1 MSDAEYGMLGTD
13 VSKRPSKFSDFKPIV
28 SAKTPVSM
36 MQNHAE
42 DADPYYRQSRGVV
55 PGYQGHVPRARD
67 AFGVSAMGGLA
78 PEANVGTHKKM
89 GSMTGHEKEQVV
101 LGREPAET
109 VFPEYKDKKRGV
121 MPGYAGFRPGSR
133 DHHAQSAFGGIAHD
147 GPQGRG
153 DEPVL
158 KAKWDRER
166 MDPGTDYR
174 QVVGGI
180 VPGYSGHV
188 PLAITKAGHSHWGQP
203 QKGAQAGHEGTGSE
217 AYKAYEVQ
225 LMAKSG
231 YSGHVPGARD
241 SYGTTIFNAE

>member
-1 MSDAEYGMLGTD
+1 
-13 VSKRPSKFSDFKPIV
+13 
-28 SAKTPVSM
+28 
-36 MQNHAE
+36 
-42 DADPYYRQSRGVV
+42 
-55 PGYQGHVPRARD
+55 
-67 AFGVSAMGGLA
+67 
-78 PEANVGTHKKM
+78 
-89 GSMTGHEKEQVV
+89 
-101 LGREPAET
+101 
-109 VFPEYKDKKRGV
+109 
-121 MPGYAGFRPGSR
+121 
-133 DHHAQSAFGGIAHD
+133 
-147 GPQGRG
+147 
-153 DEPVL
+153 
-158 KAKWDRER
+158 

-225 LMAKSG
+225 QMAKSG